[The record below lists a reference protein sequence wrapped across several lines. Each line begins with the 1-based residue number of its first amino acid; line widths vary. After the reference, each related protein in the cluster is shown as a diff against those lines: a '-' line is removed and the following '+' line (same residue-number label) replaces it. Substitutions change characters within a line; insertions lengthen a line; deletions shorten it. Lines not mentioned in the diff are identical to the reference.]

1 MSQPIYLKSLLWD
14 QYFCNLPKKSKSCWN
29 DPMILKGTF
38 MLESP
43 YFLLFRQFPLFRQLD
58 HSIVVPQKLDISDF
72 RGIKYN
78 DATTNSYQFVGAIN
92 FEGNS
97 TTTGH
102 YVAYWKCSSRVI
114 KMNDS
119 NIQHYS
125 DNILNSKQFIST
137 SHTLFDISTSCLE
150 PENEVLQEYV
160 LRLPLHRDK
169 FKTLSWN
176 ILNQHQSTFIS
187 RKSIDLCF
195 IMNLLMISSFIWET
209 FLRYQLST
217 NTITLWKVSV
227 FSPNVGKYGPE
238 KLPIRTLSMQWMVS
252 WLGKN
257 AVAQYLS

>member
-1 MSQPIYLKSLLWD
+1 MIDLSRCVKCGSITGNSRKENHLRVAVFEMSQPIYLKSLLWD

-102 YVAYWKCSSRVI
+102 YVAY
-114 KMNDS
+114 
-119 NIQHYS
+119 
-125 DNILNSKQFIST
+125 
-137 SHTLFDISTSCLE
+137 
-150 PENEVLQEYV
+150 
-160 LRLPLHRDK
+160 
-169 FKTLSWN
+169 
-176 ILNQHQSTFIS
+176 
-187 RKSIDLCF
+187 
-195 IMNLLMISSFIWET
+195 
-209 FLRYQLST
+209 
-217 NTITLWKVSV
+217 
-227 FSPNVGKYGPE
+227 
-238 KLPIRTLSMQWMVS
+238 
-252 WLGKN
+252 
-257 AVAQYLS
+257 